1 MVDTRIIIVC
11 ICLPSSSNSMI
22 SNKNNNIVSVVSIVN
37 IEKIID
43 NQVLIIIEKESVN
56 KYLRKNSNKLITTK
70 T

>member
-1 MVDTRIIIVC
+1 
-11 ICLPSSSNSMI
+11 MI